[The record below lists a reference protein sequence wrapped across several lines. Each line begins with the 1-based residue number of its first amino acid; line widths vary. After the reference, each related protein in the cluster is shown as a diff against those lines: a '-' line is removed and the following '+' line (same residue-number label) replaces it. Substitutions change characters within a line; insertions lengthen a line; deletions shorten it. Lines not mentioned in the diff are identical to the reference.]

1 MKILLNGDSN
11 MSGEELEDC
20 SLSMGSQL
28 CQILGGEEINLALS
42 GASNDR
48 IYNTTLEYI
57 NKNPAPNLIVIG
69 WTEMCRVQ
77 WFLTNQDASFAQTN
91 QTPGFV
97 EINSLGIGS
106 KEYPSEYDNRLKH
119 WFTVANNTD
128 YRDAL
133 SFYWHERIY
142 NLHKLLEFQKIPH
155 IFFHAFHNFK
165 IHDQM
170 NQLNWSNRFME
181 PYTWCFTNEIVNLS
195 YIHWC
200 ECNDYKQITP
210 GWFHYEP
217 AAQRAWAER
226 LAIHIQKHNLMTY
239 DL

>member
-106 KEYPSEYDNRLKH
+106 REYPSEYDNRLKH
-119 WFTVANNTD
+119 WFTVANNKD

-155 IFFHAFHNFK
+155 IFFHAFHNFR

-181 PYTWCFTNEIVNLS
+181 PYTWCFTNEIVNFS
-195 YIHWC
+195 YIYWC
-200 ECNDYKQITP
+200 ERNDYKQITP

>member
-28 CQILGGEEINLALS
+28 CQILGGEEINLALT

-48 IYNTTLEYI
+48 IYDTTLEYI

-106 KEYPSEYDNRLKH
+106 REYPSEYDNRLKH

-181 PYTWCFTNEIVNLS
+181 PYTWCFTNEIVNFS
-195 YIHWC
+195 YIYWC
-200 ECNDYKQITP
+200 ERNDYKQITP

>member
-1 MKILLNGDSN
+1 MKIVTNGDSN
-11 MSGEELEDC
+11 MSGEELEDT
-20 SLSMGSQL
+20 SLGISGQL
-28 CQILGGEEINLALS
+28 CQILGGEEINLALT

-48 IYNTTLEYI
+48 IYDTTLEYI

-69 WTEMCRVQ
+69 WSEMCRVQ
-77 WFLTNQDASFAQTN
+77 WFLTNQDESFAKTN
-91 QTPGFV
+91 KKPGFV

-106 KEYPSEYDNRLKH
+106 REYPPEYNNRLKH
-119 WFTVANNTD
+119 WFAVASNPD
-128 YRDAL
+128 YREAL

-142 NLHKLLEFQKIPH
+142 NLHKLLEFRKIPH
-155 IFFHAFHNFK
+155 IFFHAFHNFR

-170 NQLNWSNRFME
+170 NQLNWSNRFIE
-181 PYTWCFTNEIVNLS
+181 PYTWCFANEIVNVS

-200 ECNDYKQITP
+200 ERNDYKQITP
-210 GWFHYEP
+210 GLFHFEP

-226 LAIHIQKHNLMTY
+226 LAGHIQKHNLMTY